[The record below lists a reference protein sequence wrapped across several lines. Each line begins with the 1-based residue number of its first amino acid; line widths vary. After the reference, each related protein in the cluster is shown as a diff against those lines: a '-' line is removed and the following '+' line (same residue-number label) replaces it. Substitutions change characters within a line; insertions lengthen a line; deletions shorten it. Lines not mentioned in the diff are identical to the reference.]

1 MRSQGHKGSGMCTP
15 YTYSQGSGY
24 VYNPCG
30 LSFQRFFLIILFS
43 SKHLCS
49 EKKKKTILNSLS
61 DPMMTSPRKHVDE
74 NLQASLSGTLNP

>member
-49 EKKKKTILNSLS
+49 EKKKKDYFKLIVRSH
-61 DPMMTSPRKHVDE
+61 DDIPQEAR
-74 NLQASLSGTLNP
+74 G